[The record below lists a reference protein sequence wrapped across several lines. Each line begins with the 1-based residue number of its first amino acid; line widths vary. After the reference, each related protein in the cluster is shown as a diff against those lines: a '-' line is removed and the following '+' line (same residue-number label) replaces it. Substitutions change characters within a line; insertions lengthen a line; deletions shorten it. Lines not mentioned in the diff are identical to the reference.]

1 MKAASLSARLDRMP
15 MVKAV
20 APFAAGILAADCFT
34 LPLWFLAGAF
44 LLSGTLALLL
54 HSQSGALVMLLTAGF
69 AASQLR
75 DTAHTLP
82 RGIYTTYELTVE
94 GIPAERGRYTSA
106 EATAVAWRDPSD
118 GTWHASGDRI
128 MLYADSLTALY
139 PGERIRCRGSVR
151 PFRGGAESYRRLM
164 ARRGFAGTLWLS
176 ERTLIERLPG
186 RSSALHLHAVERM
199 QRIGLRGDAG
209 AVCRAMVTG
218 DRSGIT
224 QELRTAYSRSGL
236 SHLLAVSGL
245 HTGIVFALVP
255 HAVVAAAAA
264 PRAPGAQPARNGLH
278 LAVRRG
284 GRIPAQRRAGGRD
297 VHDAPVRT
305 GLGVGVRRTQRTGGR
320 RLRDAAVEPRLAGRH
335 QFPAL
340 VHRRRGHPR
349 LGRAALPT
357 APYPPA
363 GAQPAH
369 GRPRHQPRGG
379 HRHGT
384 PRIAHLRHSPAGGAA
399 RQSRGDPRGKYRR
412 TGRHRLDDPSRKLA
426 RPGLRR
432 RAFGHGRPTQ
442 HAGPSCRGVPGRIC
456 RIHPRRRGDGG
467 HLPVF
472 SAHHPDCM
480 VFRAEKS
487 VHLPA

>member
-34 LPLWFLAGAF
+34 LPLWFLAGLFAVRDT
-44 LLSGTLALLL
+44 GAVAALTVRRTRNAA
-54 HSQSGALVMLLTAGF
+54 HGRVRRLTAPRHSAHAAPRYIHNLRTHGRGYPRRTRTLHLGRSDGRSVARPFGRNLARLGRPYNALCRQPYGPLPRRENPLPGF
-69 AASQLR
+69 GAAVSRRSGKLPPADGTPGVRRNVVAVGAHPHRAPARTKQRPAPARCRADATDR
-75 DTAHTLP
+75 DAGRCGRRLPRHGHGRPERHHAGAAHGLFAQRAVAPAGRLGTAHGH
-82 RGIYTTYELTVE
+82 R
-94 GIPAERGRYTSA
+94 
-106 EATAVAWRDPSD
+106 
-118 GTWHASGDRI
+118 
-128 MLYADSLTALY
+128 
-139 PGERIRCRGSVR
+139 
-151 PFRGGAESYRRLM
+151 
-164 ARRGFAGTLWLS
+164 
-176 ERTLIERLPG
+176 
-186 RSSALHLHAVERM
+186 
-199 QRIGLRGDAG
+199 
-209 AVCRAMVTG
+209 
-218 DRSGIT
+218 
-224 QELRTAYSRSGL
+224 LRTGQ
-236 SHLLAVSGL
+236 
-245 HTGIVFALVP
+245 P

-264 PRAPGAQPARNGLH
+264 PRALGAQPARNGLH

-284 GRIPAQRRAGGRD
+284 GRILAQRRAGGRD

-384 PRIAHLRHSPAGGAA
+384 PRIAHLRHSPAGGTA

-432 RAFGHGRPTQ
+432 RAFGHGRPAQ
-442 HAGPSCRGVPGRIC
+442 HAGPSCRGAPGRIC

-472 SAHHPDCM
+472 SAHHPGCM